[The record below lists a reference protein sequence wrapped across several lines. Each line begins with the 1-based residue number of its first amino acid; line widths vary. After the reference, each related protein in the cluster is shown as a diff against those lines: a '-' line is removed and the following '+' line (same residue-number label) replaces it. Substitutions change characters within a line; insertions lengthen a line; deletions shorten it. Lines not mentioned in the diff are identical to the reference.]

1 MQNFYKTICVS
12 AFIATICGT
21 AFADNRTSETCSGE
35 LSTTGKTIYDAVA
48 PSVKADTILKKLLKK
63 KVRPLVMSGK
73 LKRKDAKANAP
84 LAGEC
89 LLLLKQ
95 EKQDHTDA

>member
-1 MQNFYKTICVS
+1 MKTLYKTMCLS
-12 AFIATICGT
+12 LSIAVLSGT
-21 AFADNRTSETCSGE
+21 AFAEDVKSDACAAS
-35 LSTTGKTIYDAVA
+35 LSPTAKTIFDAVA
-48 PSVKADTILKKLLKK
+48 PSVEADTNLKKLLKK
-63 KVRPLVMSGK
+63 KVRPLVMSGE

-95 EKQDHTDA
+95 EKQDHTGA

>member
-1 MQNFYKTICVS
+1 MKILYKTIFLSLSITVMS
-12 AFIATICGT
+12 DV
-21 AFADNRTSETCSGE
+21 AFADAMNSKICAASLTP
-35 LSTTGKTIYDAVA
+35 TGKAIYEAVA
-48 PSVKADTILKKLLKK
+48 PSVEADTNLKKLLKK

-73 LKRKDAKANAP
+73 LKRKNAKANAP

-95 EKQDHTDA
+95 EKQSRSDT